1 MGRNDKFIR
10 DSNKKPWLKLQKMIN
25 KKNSDRLALP
35 ALKFLINTNRKGW

>member
-25 KKNSDRLALP
+25 KKILTDLLCQH
-35 ALKFLINTNRKGW
+35 